1 MGGVLLAGVRRRHP
15 IFHLFCLLALGLVA
29 IAGMTA
35 CGGGGGSGSSGK
47 GSQTSTVTIT
57 ASSGTISHTATYSLA
72 TTD

>member
-1 MGGVLLAGVRRRHP
+1 
-15 IFHLFCLLALGLVA
+15 VA

-35 CGGGGGSGSSGK
+35 CGGGSGGSGK